1 VTAAPWIM
9 APVTLK
15 GGWDTLWDMLVTLLG
30 ILWGHVKTDLSN
42 YFTHGRGWGRVWFW
56 LEPTGICMWYQQV
69 KQGGPDRAWL

>member
-1 VTAAPWIM
+1 M

-42 YFTHGRGWGRVWFW
+42 YFTHGWG
-56 LEPTGICMWYQQV
+56 
-69 KQGGPDRAWL
+69 